1 MKLGQWIGLL
11 VLALSIL
18 ILWQIRQLLLLLFV
32 ASVFATAL
40 NRPVRALVQ
49 RGIPRSAASAILVIG
64 LLGLLTGFGVL
75 IVPSFIDQFQEL
87 TQLVPEGVQ
96 QFSVWIASLVSRLP
110 GEITNYLPDVSNLI
124 EQIQPLMRGFANNI
138 VRIFSSFLNVTAG
151 ALAVFV
157 FMIMFL
163 VNPTPY
169 RDRFIRLFPSF
180 YRRRAD
186 QILTL
191 CEVDLVA
198 WIIGTLINMVVVGVV
213 SGIVLWILG
222 VKLVLANALL
232 TGLLEAIPNIGPLIS
247 TLLPAAIA
255 LLDSPWKALAV
266 VIAYVLIQQFEQ
278 FALVPVVMGQQVS
291 LLPVVTLSAQLIFAS
306 FFGFLGLFLALPL
319 VIIMR
324 VLFQEILINDILD
337 QWTDVPDSQGQA
349 SSDQPSRPEPTSKA
363 FLDLTDFA
371 QEPDCTARIEHESD
385 VAEKHNRE

>member
-1 MKLGQWIGLL
+1 MKLGQWVGLL
-11 VLALSIL
+11 ILVLSIL

-49 RGIPRSAASAILVIG
+49 RGMPRAVASAILVIG

-75 IVPSFIDQFQEL
+75 IVPPFIDQFQEL
-87 TQLVPEGVQ
+87 TQLVPEGVK
-96 QFSVWIASLVSRLP
+96 QFSVWIESLMSRLP
-110 GEITNYLPDVSNLI
+110 GELTSYLPDVGNLI

-138 VRIFSSFLNVTAG
+138 FRIFSSFLNVTVG

-232 TGLLEAIPNIGPLIS
+232 TGLLEAIPNVGPLIS
-247 TLLPAAIA
+247 TLMPAAIA

-291 LLPVVTLSAQLIFAS
+291 LLPVVTLSAQIIFAS

-337 QWTDVPDSQGQA
+337 QWTDVPDSQRQA
-349 SSDQPSRPEPTSKA
+349 SSEQPSHLGSTSKA
-363 FLDLTDFA
+363 FLDLKDFA
-371 QEPDCTARIEHESD
+371 QEPDHTFRIEHESD
-385 VAEKHNRE
+385 VAEKQNRE